1 MCPIFE
7 FAIVNW
13 PACMMF
19 TSFKI
24 LLSYPQM
31 VNAQETPELGHRG
44 YRARFRSSYTGG
56 DLKPSF
62 FGDLTI
68 E

>member
-1 MCPIFE
+1 MCPALE

-24 LLSYPQM
+24 LPGDPLN
-31 VNAQETPELGHRG
+31 VNAQTARNLGHP
-44 YRARFRSSYTGG
+44 ALPRSLLLPYTNG
-56 DLKPSF
+56 P
-62 FGDLTI
+62 
-68 E
+68 

>member
-13 PACMMF
+13 PACMVF
-19 TSFKI
+19 TSFKV

-31 VNAQETPELGHRG
+31 DNAQETPELSPGLPRPVPFVL
-44 YRARFRSSYTGG
+44 YWQR
-56 DLKPSF
+56 P
-62 FGDLTI
+62 
-68 E
+68 